1 MQIHDNCR
9 VYVDINDKPITAA
22 TKIKIIEAGIEFFSK
37 KGYSGVSVRDIT
49 KEVGIKESSL
59 YKHFKSKEELIETI
73 FFNFRKACVEI
84 LPPMD
89 NLDTLIA
96 GMSLHV
102 FLEKGWDNF
111 KRHMDDPINQKTW
124 QMIYL
129 ELFRHPRAMEIYR
142 VEVVEKTLDC
152 LELVFAKMAEAG
164 KIKPM
169 MNSRVLA
176 VEYQYPLFMMVMDYH
191 LLKSQH
197 ESTEKI
203 EQHVADHIHFFV
215 KMTEL
220 QRGGVVD

>member
-1 MQIHDNCR
+1 MQTDQGHRLYADLNHS
-9 VYVDINDKPITAA
+9 PITSA
-22 TKIKIIEAGIEFFSK
+22 TKIKIIETGIELFSQ

-73 FFNFRKACVEI
+73 FFNFRRACGEI

-89 NLDTLIA
+89 SLDTIIS
-96 GMSLHV
+96 GMDVHV

-111 KRHMDDPINQKTW
+111 KRHIDDPIHQKIW
-124 QMIYL
+124 QMMYL

-142 VEVVEKTLDC
+142 VEIIEKTLDC

-164 KIKPM
+164 KIKPIKHF
-169 MNSRVLA
+169 RVLA

-191 LLKSQH
+191 LLKSQN
-197 ESTEKI
+197 ESTDKV
-203 EQHVADHIHFFV
+203 EQQVADHIDFFV
-215 KMTEL
+215 EMTGM